1 MFETK
6 RKDFLELCIHHFVTI
21 LLIVFSYCASHHRI
35 GLNVL
40 VIHDISDILLYGT
53 KVVHY
58 FAKYGKM
65 LQKPMT
71 VLTQV
76 GFVIFAVAFFISRNY
91 IFPYF
96 VIWPSID
103 AGVFL
108 NATHVPGNDLM
119 NLAAHYIFPD
129 HDHSGTG
136 GLLTQLLRRDFYV
149 YDVDRTCLFEI
160 SHIGACVGAH
170 CFHSGIVLIGMMC
183 VLELLH
189 VFWMLMIIR
198 MILKSF
204 VKGKNVQQDIRSDDE
219 DDEESKKDK

>member
-1 MFETK
+1 
-6 RKDFLELCIHHFVTI
+6 
-21 LLIVFSYCASHHRI
+21 
-35 GLNVL
+35 VL

-65 LQKPMT
+65 LQKPLT
-71 VLTQV
+71 ALTQV
-76 GFVIFAVAFFISRNY
+76 SFIVFAVAFFISRNY

-103 AGVFL
+103 AGIFMNV
-108 NATHVPGNDLM
+108 THLPDNNLM
-119 NLAAHYIFPD
+119 NLAAHYIVPD

-136 GLLTQLLRRDFYV
+136 GLLKQVLRRDFYV

-189 VFWMLMIIR
+189 VIWMLMIIR

-219 DDEESKKDK
+219 DEEESKKDK